1 MRLVWRAAELIA
13 ALMFAM
19 MLAIFVLKV
28 TLRYGFNAAPDWSD
42 EVAAIL
48 FVWVVFWAA
57 AFIVPLEAH
66 IRFDLV
72 LRAFPPGAQRGIAV
86 ARHLVIIGLFGAG
99 LPAALGYILFLHRET
114 TPVLGL
120 RLDWVYACFGA
131 FLVSVPVR
139 SAVAL
144 WRVVRHPPGPGVVP

>member
-1 MRLVWRAAELIA
+1 MLLARRAAELIA
-13 ALMFAM
+13 AVMFAA
-19 MLAIFVLKV
+19 MLAIFVIKV

-57 AFIVPLEAH
+57 TFIVPLDGH

-72 LRAFPPGAQRGIAV
+72 LRICPPGVQRAIAI

-120 RLDWVYACFGA
+120 PLDWVYACFGA

-144 WRVVRHPPGPGVVP
+144 WRVVRRALPSGVVP

>member
-1 MRLVWRAAELIA
+1 MRRAVELIA
-13 ALMFAM
+13 ALMFTL
-19 MLAIFVLKV
+19 MLVIFVLEV
-28 TLRYGFNAAPDWSD
+28 TLRYGFDAAPDWSD

-48 FVWVVFWAA
+48 FVWVVFWSAT
-57 AFIVPLEAH
+57 FIVPLEAH

-99 LPAALGYILFLHRET
+99 LPAALGYILFLRRET

-120 RLDWVYACFGA
+120 PLDWVYACFGA

-144 WRVVRHPPGPGVVP
+144 WRIVRHRPVPGVVP